1 MLELEKNVYTV
12 LCGFAKQH
20 GGKVENPE
28 FLFQPLWP
36 SKTTRTPWDPENLH
50 GTITHTSEC
59 DV

>member
-28 FLFQPLWP
+28 FFFQPLRP
-36 SKTTRTPWDPENLH
+36 SKTTKSRRDTENPH
-50 GTITHTSEC
+50 GTTTHTS
-59 DV
+59 